1 MRRSFTLAAL
11 AALAAVLLAPPVAA
25 EATRTLKI
33 EVPPSAARFAIEN
46 LAGTMRVAPG
56 SGNAI
61 VAIAT
66 VHAESEELAAAV
78 RFESASGTAGVET
91 FRVRY
96 PYSKSTSFR
105 YPGPGAKDDRPSWL
119 AGFLGG
125 GTTTTYDGRKVKVS
139 QSSGILVYADV
150 EIQVPRG
157 AADGSFR
164 NVVGSLDAA
173 GIEGKLRFD
182 TGSGRIT
189 LDGIKGEVK
198 ADAGSGD
205 IKAASLEGSFDCDTG
220 SGDCVLDGFRGDTV
234 SCDVGS
240 GDMRLSSIVAR
251 KITTDAGSGDVH
263 AVDIDVVEIDT
274 DAGSGDVEVVVKGTR
289 LERVRAD
296 AGSGDLTLRL
306 GPDASFEAYADQGSG
321 EIVNRYPDAEPI
333 VKGRE
338 VIGYRRGTGQTRID
352 FDAGSGDLVLEP
364 GS

>member
-11 AALAAVLLAPPVAA
+11 AALAAALLAPPVVA

-46 LAGTMRVAPG
+46 LAGTMRVATG
-56 SGNAI
+56 SGNAV

-78 RFESASGTAGVET
+78 RFESASGSAGVET

-96 PYSKSTSFR
+96 PYGKSTSYR
-105 YPGPGAKDDRPSWL
+105 YPGSEGKESGGWL
-119 AGFLGG
+119 EAVFGG
-125 GTTTTYDGRKVKVS
+125 GTTTTYDGHKVKVS
-139 QSSGILVYADV
+139 QSSGVLLYADV

-157 AADGSFR
+157 SADGSFR

-205 IKAASLEGSFDCDTG
+205 IKAASLEGSFICDTG
-220 SGDCVLDGFRGDTV
+220 SGDCILDGFRGDTV
-234 SCDVGS
+234 SCNVGS

-251 KITTDAGSGDVH
+251 RITTDAGSGDVH

-274 DAGSGDVEVVVKGTR
+274 DAGSGDVEVVAKGTR
-289 LERVRAD
+289 LERVRAN

-321 EIVNRYPDAEPI
+321 EIVNRYADAEPI